1 MASGKQRSNQHFPTA
16 SIRLLKHGGIVSVV
30 NSAHWIRH
38 WRYPN
43 DVMLAVPWPTFFGS
57 VAAAYLLLNLTF
69 SCLYWLDR
77 HGIGGVTAQST
88 RFDDAFFFSVQTL
101 GSIGYGAL
109 YPSSLYTNLIVTLES
124 LTGLVF
130 IALITGLAFRRFSRS
145 TARIQFS
152 EVATM
157 HDYDGQHTLM
167 FKLANERSRTILQAR
182 IQAYLA
188 IDERTVE
195 GHRMRRL
202 HPMRL
207 QRENSPLFLLT
218 WTVMH
223 PIDPTSPL
231 HGLTL
236 DDLAANH
243 ADIVVSFSGID
254 EILDRPIHA
263 HHNYPMSKVLFDQAF
278 VEMMRDE
285 DDEGETLKFA
295 NFNRTHYC
303 PSRNTLDNSPASK
316 R

>member
-1 MASGKQRSNQHFPTA
+1 MVPQRQRSRRRFLPP
-16 SIRLLKHGGIVSVV
+16 SIWLLKHGGIVSVV
-30 NSAHWIRH
+30 NSADWIRH

-43 DVMLAVPWPTFFGS
+43 DVMLAVPWPTFFGL

-77 HGIGGVTAQST
+77 HGISGVAGQST

-109 YPSSLYTNLIVTLES
+109 YPSNIYTNLIVSLES
-124 LTGLVF
+124 LMGIVF

-145 TARIQFS
+145 TPRILFS

-167 FKLANERSRTILQAR
+167 FRLANERSRTILQAR

-202 HPMRL
+202 YPMRL
-207 QRENSPLFLLT
+207 QREHSPYFCSPGRRCIPSTRPAPGMASRSMIWLPITLT
-218 WTVMH
+218 SWCR
-223 PIDPTSPL
+223 S
-231 HGLTL
+231 
-236 DDLAANH
+236 AA
-243 ADIVVSFSGID
+243 S
-254 EILDRPIHA
+254 
-263 HHNYPMSKVLFDQAF
+263 M
-278 VEMMRDE
+278 
-285 DDEGETLKFA
+285 KF
-295 NFNRTHYC
+295 
-303 PSRNTLDNSPASK
+303 
-316 R
+316 